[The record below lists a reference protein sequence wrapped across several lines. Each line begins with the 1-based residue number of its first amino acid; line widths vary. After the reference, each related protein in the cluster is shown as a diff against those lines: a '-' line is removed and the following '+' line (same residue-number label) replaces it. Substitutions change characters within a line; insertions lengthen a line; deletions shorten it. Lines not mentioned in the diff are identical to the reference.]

1 MVWPTSMVGSEWP
14 PREQSIPEIEYFFSE
29 SEIAENMAMRVLI
42 PRIAREHANAEYI
55 RSAFAA
61 KAAGAVTHVEVED
74 RYTGGRDGK
83 GGGWK
88 KAWLTVE
95 PSDSDKGL
103 MIKRKLEEGGRH
115 EFHYSKDTPWFFWH
129 LTPV

>member
-1 MVWPTSMVGSEWP
+1 MADIHGWKRMAPL
-14 PREQSIPEIEYFFSE
+14 EQSIPEIEYFFSE

-61 KAAGAVTHVEVED
+61 KSAGAVTHVEVED

-95 PSDSDKGL
+95 PSDSDKSR
-103 MIKRKLEEGGRH
+103 MIKRKLEVGRRH

-129 LTPV
+129 LIPV

>member
-1 MVWPTSMVGSEWP
+1 MADIHGWKRMAPL
-14 PREQSIPEIEYFFSE
+14 EQSIPEIEYFFSE

-55 RSAFAA
+55 RCAFAA
-61 KAAGAVTHVEVED
+61 KSAGAVTDVKVED

-103 MIKRKLEEGGRH
+103 MIKRKLEEGRRH

>member
-1 MVWPTSMVGSEWP
+1 MAPL
-14 PREQSIPEIEYFFSE
+14 EQSIPEIEYFLSE
-29 SEIAENMAMRVLI
+29 SDVGENMAMRVLI

-61 KAAGAVTHVEVED
+61 KSAGAVTHVEVED

-95 PSDSDKGL
+95 PSDSDKSR
-103 MIKRKLEEGGRH
+103 MIKRKLEVGRRH

-129 LTPV
+129 LIPV